1 MEDLTK
7 EELAVEIRKIKDK
20 LQNDFMEKLE
30 SDVDWLLEKGIKKE
44 YVATN
49 YERMVF
55 NRIRQKL
62 ENMNKWF

>member
-7 EELAVEIRKIKDK
+7 EELAVEIRKSKDK
-20 LQNDFMEKLE
+20 LQNDFMDKLE